1 MTRAG
6 WRGQLGQAAAFIAGD
21 AAGKGAGVLAGVL
34 IARWLS
40 VEAYALYTIATTAS
54 GALSLLTQGGLAI
67 GFTARL
73 GRIWPNPARAGAI
86 VAAALA
92 VRAGLTW
99 ALAPLVILIALTLAH
114 RAGAALSEAAA
125 IGAFLAMHAWAEM
138 RSRVIDQTLFFA
150 GQAVRVQA
158 LDAALSAGRL
168 AGVAALQLAGA
179 LGVATALALGALGS
193 ILRIRPIRRWV
204 DQIAPR
210 DPGTAPETA
219 PGTAIDAD
227 RAALRDT
234 AIRQLPVDL
243 YQALFTQGVIAALA
257 VFGTPAA
264 VAGYGALTR
273 ITQLMGPV
281 DGFMLAFLVPRFA
294 QARSRREGGAGV
306 VAPFVA
312 MLAFCAAPSLG
323 LALLAVA
330 APSALLWIIGAN
342 YADLTAEMAIAGVV
356 LGFTVFARS
365 AWRLLAHRG
374 WSRHAWV
381 QIPAGLG
388 FSALI
393 AVMVDV
399 GTLSGALILSGA
411 YGGGLAVAAAAELIA
426 AHRRGET

>member
-6 WRGQLGQAAAFIAGD
+6 WRRQLAQAAAFIAGD

-67 GFTARL
+67 GFSARL

-99 ALAPLVILIALTLAH
+99 ALAPLVIAIALTLAH
-114 RAGAALSEAAA
+114 RAGAALFEAAA
-125 IGAFLAMHAWAEM
+125 IGAFLATHAWAEM

-193 ILRIRPIRRWV
+193 TLRIRPIRRWV
-204 DQIAPR
+204 DRVAPR
-210 DPGTAPETA
+210 DPGAP
-219 PGTAIDAD
+219 IDAD

-257 VFGTPAA
+257 LFGTPAA

-294 QARSRREGGAGV
+294 QARSRRDGGAGV
-306 VAPFVA
+306 VAPFFA

-388 FSALI
+388 FTALI
-393 AVMVDV
+393 AVMVDIE
-399 GTLSGALILSGA
+399 TLSGALILSGA
-411 YGGGLAVAAAAELIA
+411 YGGGLAIAAAVELIA